1 MRNLTSRNFAPARL
15 VGLAFA
21 VSFVAA
27 LATAPPAR
35 AASDD
40 HAQAVAALNDLKAA
54 LAELTR
60 ADASYATD
68 RNVYHRASQRAI
80 NALAGVKG
88 EGYAPGPGNPGD
100 AAGALG
106 HIDALLDRKDTPVW
120 ADPLHGAEA
129 NILAAVAHLLDA
141 RKARE
146 LMDYELAASR
156 AITYM
161 EVARGRPNE
170 TGVFGGLE
178 GALADTVL
186 GVPADAPLEDACAKP
201 KAAPAYGVH
210 GGYLAWVAT
219 PATEGV
225 HALAESPGASEMDV
239 QGGIIVMRTVAAA
252 PVDAICAREAK
263 AAAKPAEPAHP
274 ALSPSPQPTH
284 AALTAPAGG
293 PPPALYTHAQA
304 VAGAQVYATK
314 CVACHGANLQGVAAP
329 SVAGNDFLITAQ
341 HDGWTLAII
350 RYIVFNLMPR
360 NSPASLPPAEAA
372 DVMAYLLASSCYPA
386 GNTPFPS
393 ADAPALALVKLGPL
407 PGRPAGQNEKGVCP
421 VK

>member
-1 MRNLTSRNFAPARL
+1 MRNIASRSRAPAL

-21 VSFVAA
+21 VGLIA
-27 LATAPPAR
+27 APPAR
-35 AASDD
+35 AAPDD
-40 HAQAVAALNDLKAA
+40 HQQAVAALSDLKAA

-60 ADASYATD
+60 ADASYATN

-88 EGYAPGPGNPGD
+88 EGYEAGPGNPGD

-106 HIDALLDRKDTPVW
+106 HIDALLDRKEAPVW
-120 ADPLHGAEA
+120 ADPLHSAEA

-156 AITYM
+156 AIAYI

-178 GALADTVL
+178 GALANTAL
-186 GVPADAPLEDACAKP
+186 GVPANAPQQDACAKP
-201 KAAPAYGVH
+201 KAAPTYGVR

-219 PATEGV
+219 PATDGV
-225 HALAESPGASEMDV
+225 HRLAESPGAAEIDV
-239 QGGIIVMRTVAAA
+239 QGGIIVLRTAAA
-252 PVDAICAREAK
+252 AEVDAVCAREAQS
-263 AAAKPAEPAHP
+263 AAKAEPAHP
-274 ALSPSPQPTH
+274 APSPSPQPTH
-284 AALTAPAGG
+284 AALTPPAGA
-293 PPPALYTHAQA
+293 PPPALYTQAQA
-304 VAGAQVYATK
+304 LAGAQVYATK
-314 CVACHGANLQGVAAP
+314 CVACHGATLQGVAAP

-341 HDGWTLAII
+341 HDGWTLSII

-360 NSPASLPPAEAA
+360 NSPASLPPTEAA

-393 ADAPALALVKLGPL
+393 TDAPALALVKLGPL
-407 PGRPAGQNEKGVCP
+407 PGRPRGQNEKGVCP